1 MRPLILVVDDEPS
14 IRDVLTEAL
23 SDEGFRVRSAPDG
36 RQALDQVSFEPP
48 DLIISD
54 VSMPHMDG
62 AEMVIRLRARGCAT
76 PVILISARYQAV
88 DLPGV
93 RFLPKPFDLDQ
104 LMDAVAQDV
113 DDHGPSPVHGQDRRP
128 GRPGSRPPG

>member
-1 MRPLILVVDDEPS
+1 MLV
-14 IRDVLTEAL
+14 EAL
-23 SDEGFRVRSAPDG
+23 FDEGFRVRSAPDG
-36 RQALDQVSFEPP
+36 RHALDQVAFEPP
-48 DLIISD
+48 ALILSD

-62 AEMVIRLRARGCAT
+62 TEMVNRLRARGHRT

-104 LMDAVAQDV
+104 LMDAVAQDI
-113 DDHGPSPVHGQDRRP
+113 DDHGPTAMHVQDRRP